1 MAHEKFHY
9 RSLEE
14 VTAAAEALNLHLP
27 FAKDTKVLAEPLK
40 VRNLCLPNRLGIAP
54 MEGADSLPDGSPS
67 GYTTRRYVKEAV
79 GGSAVIWFEA
89 ISIAEEGRSSKTQL
103 LLTKANLENYKQLT
117 KEII

>member
-40 VRNLCLPNRLGIAP
+40 VRNLCL
-54 MEGADSLPDGSPS
+54 
-67 GYTTRRYVKEAV
+67 V
-79 GGSAVIWFEA
+79 
-89 ISIAEEGRSSKTQL
+89 
-103 LLTKANLENYKQLT
+103 
-117 KEII
+117 

>member
-54 MEGADSLPDGSPS
+54 MEG
-67 GYTTRRYVKEAV
+67 E
-79 GGSAVIWFEA
+79 I
-89 ISIAEEGRSSKTQL
+89 GR
-103 LLTKANLENYKQLT
+103 AHV
-117 KEII
+117 